1 VLLRR
6 GVTVGVVEAGR
17 ALKAAAS
24 LRSVRSAALV
34 VSSLVVVAVAGAFD
48 VLADER
54 PDHTLSLVLVA
65 TAVGVLRWLLRGRLR
80 GLFFLVNIA
89 VVVQPVAH
97 GMGKLTQA
105 TAGMLP
111 HSHEVP
117 EEFSGL
123 ALQLAVALLV
133 VVVAGSEPIVAFVAS
148 SVFMAAVAVAR
159 LPLAESTG
167 PALAP
172 VSPDRVRAHS
182 DGDGLTRCRPRRG
195 PPRGVGLT
203 A

>member
-1 VLLRR
+1 MR
-6 GVTVGVVEAGR
+6 
-17 ALKAAAS
+17 S
-24 LRSVRSAALV
+24 LALV
-34 VSSLVVVAVAGAFD
+34 ASSLGVVAVAGAFD

-54 PDHTLSLVLVA
+54 PDHALSLVMVA
-65 TAVGVLRWLLRGRLR
+65 AAVGMLRWLLRGRLR

-111 HSHEVP
+111 HSHGVP
-117 EEFSGL
+117 EAFSGL

-133 VVVAGSEPIVAFVAS
+133 VVIAGSEPIAAFVAS
-148 SVFMAAVAVAR
+148 AVITVAAAVAR
-159 LPLAESTG
+159 LSLAEWAG
-167 PALAP
+167 PASTP
-172 VSPDRVRAHS
+172 TSPERVRVPP
-182 DGDGLTRCRPRRG
+182 DDDGLTRCRPRRG

>member
-1 VLLRR
+1 VSPERGCYRRVVDPTRARRAAGSLRR
-6 GVTVGVVEAGR
+6 AR
-17 ALKAAAS
+17 S
-24 LRSVRSAALV
+24 LALV
-34 VSSLVVVAVAGAFD
+34 ASSLGVVAVAGAFD
-48 VLADER
+48 LLADER
-54 PDHTLSLVLVA
+54 PDHTLSLVMVA

-97 GMGKLTQA
+97 GMGELTQA

-123 ALQLAVALLV
+123 AFQLAVALLV
-133 VVVAGSEPIVAFVAS
+133 VVVAGSEPIATFVAS
-148 SVFMAAVAVAR
+148 AVITVAAAVAR
-159 LPLAESTG
+159 LPLAESAGLPPT
-167 PALAP
+167 PTA
-172 VSPDRVRAHS
+172 PDRVWVPPDD
-182 DGDGLTRCRPRRG
+182 DGRTRCRPRRG
-195 PPRGVGLT
+195 PPREVGLT

>member
-1 VLLRR
+1 
-6 GVTVGVVEAGR
+6 
-17 ALKAAAS
+17 
-24 LRSVRSAALV
+24 VRSSALV
-34 VSSLVVVAVAGAFD
+34 ASSLGVVAVAGAFD

-54 PDHTLSLVLVA
+54 PDHTLSLVMVA
-65 TAVGVLRWLLRGRLR
+65 AAVGVLRWLLRGRLR

-117 EEFSGL
+117 EELSGL
-123 ALQLAVALLV
+123 AIQLAVALLV
-133 VVVAGSEPIVAFVAS
+133 VVVAGSEPIATFVAS
-148 SVFMAAVAVAR
+148 AVITVAAAVAR
-159 LPLAESTG
+159 LPLAESVG
-167 PALAP
+167 PASAP
-172 VSPDRVRAHS
+172 TSPDRVRVPP
-182 DGDGLTRCRPRRG
+182 DDDGLTRCRPRRG